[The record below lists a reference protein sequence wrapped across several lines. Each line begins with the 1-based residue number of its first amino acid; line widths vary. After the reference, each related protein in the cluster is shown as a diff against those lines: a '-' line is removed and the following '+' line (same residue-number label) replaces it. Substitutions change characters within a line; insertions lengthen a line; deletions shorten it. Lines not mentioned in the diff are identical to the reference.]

1 MTSSRLFAAGAAL
14 AMLWSGPALAEPLVV
29 PEDLKA
35 CIECHSGTT
44 EIGQKILSAKAGW
57 NQSVHALGQRQPI
70 FDAASHEAIGYYWGG
85 SMSSMGN
92 GSSCQ
97 VCHTNEGF
105 LAKLAGKYDSPEAVA
120 AEVLAHPS
128 PIGCSTCHLVHEET
142 DFSVLRVPSGTP
154 VHNGI
159 NATYDKPEGSVCVA
173 CHSVRLMDGR
183 VATFDTTI
191 DRIMNSLKADFALSA
206 HFGPHYGGEA
216 DILVGANGAEY
227 AGMDYTNDSAH
238 STDTKS
244 NCTSCHMPLRT
255 DMMSHLSAGLGNHS
269 FEITAPL
276 RGAMGANLGGCEG
289 CHDIVKRDL
298 TTYTV
303 AESTGYLKA
312 GSLYF
317 QDIKNWEASTETETF
332 RLEVPKQPA
341 RMVSDILVRLAD
353 PDQGCSGL
361 LATAYDQIT
370 GTSGGMRFAND
381 GHERCVIAGYGRD
394 KLPAASAE
402 TEPSARL
409 LKAIWNFAL
418 VTEGDA
424 TLGLHNLNY
433 TLRLLYDS
441 CADLNDLVGRTD
453 HAAACNNPAANR
465 P

>member
-1 MTSSRLFAAGAAL
+1 MFKITLSTGV
-14 AMLWSGPALAEPLVV
+14 AMLLATFGPAGAEPLVV
-29 PEDLKA
+29 AEELKA

-44 EIGQKILSAKAGW
+44 EIGQQILSAKAGW
-57 NQSVHALGQRQPI
+57 AQSVHANGQRQLV
-70 FDAASHEAIGYYWGG
+70 FDSASHQAIGFYWGG

-105 LAKLAGKYDSPEAVA
+105 LNRLAGKYDSPEAVA

-128 PIGCSTCHLVHEET
+128 PIGCSTCHTPHQET
-142 DFSVLRVPSGTP
+142 NFAVLTVPSGTP

-159 NATYDKPEGSVCVA
+159 NATYDKPEGSICVS

-191 DRIMNSLKADFALSA
+191 DRIMNSLKSDFALNA

-216 DILVGANGAEY
+216 DVLVGANGAEY
-227 AGMDYTNDSAH
+227 AGREYPDDSTH
-238 STDTKS
+238 SVDPKS
-244 NCTSCHMPLRT
+244 NCVSCHMPLRT

-276 RGAMGANLGGCEG
+276 RGSMAANLGGCES

-298 TTYTV
+298 TTYSV
-303 AESTGYLKA
+303 PVSDGYLVA

-317 QDIKNWEASTETETF
+317 QDAKDWLASTDSATVK
-332 RLEVPKQPA
+332 LEIPKQPA
-341 RMVSDILVRLAD
+341 RLVSDILVRLAD

-361 LATAYDQIT
+361 LKAAYDKVT
-370 GTSGGMRFAND
+370 GSQNGMSFAND
-381 GHERCVIAGYGRD
+381 GHERCVISGYGRD
-394 KLPAASAE
+394 KLPAATSE
-402 TEPSARL
+402 TDPSARL

-418 VTEGDA
+418 ITEGDA
-424 TLGLHNLNY
+424 SMGLHNLNY

-441 CADLNDLVGRTD
+441 CADLNDLVGGADLKT
-453 HAAACNNPAANR
+453 ACNDPEANR

>member
-1 MTSSRLFAAGAAL
+1 MLKELLAAGAA
-14 AMLWSGPALAEPLVV
+14 AALLGIGSASAEPLQVA
-29 PEDLKA
+29 EDLKA

-44 EIGQKILSAKAGW
+44 EIGQQILSAKAGW
-57 NQSVHALGQRQPI
+57 GLSVHANGQRQI
-70 FDAASHEAIGYYWGG
+70 IYDSASHEALGFYWGG

-105 LAKLAGKYDSPEAVA
+105 LSRIAGKYDSPEAVA

-142 DFSVLRVPSGTP
+142 DFSVLTVPSGTP
-154 VHNGI
+154 VHNGA
-159 NATYDKPEGSVCVA
+159 NAVYDKPEGSVCVS

-183 VATFDTTI
+183 TATFDTTI
-191 DRIMNSLKADFALSA
+191 DRIMNSLKADLALTA

-216 DILVGANGAEY
+216 DMLVGANGAEY
-227 AGMDYTNDSAH
+227 AGMDYTDDSAH
-238 STDTKS
+238 SIDPKS
-244 NCTSCHMPLRT
+244 DCVSCHMPLRT

-276 RGAMGANLGGCEG
+276 RGAMGANLGGCES

-303 AESTGYLKA
+303 PASSGYLRA
-312 GSLYF
+312 GALYF
-317 QDIKNWEASTETETF
+317 QDAKNWQASTVANTVKLET
-332 RLEVPKQPA
+332 PKQPA

-353 PDQGCSGL
+353 PDNGCAGL
-361 LATAYDQIT
+361 LATAFDKVT
-370 GTSGGMRFAND
+370 GATNGMSFANTE
-381 GHERCVIAGYGRD
+381 HERCVIAGYSRD
-394 KLPAASAE
+394 KLPAATAE

-409 LKAIWNFAL
+409 LKAVWNFAM
-418 VTEGDA
+418 VTEGDG

-441 CADLNDLVGRTD
+441 CSDLHDLVGGSD
-453 HAAACNNPAANR
+453 LAAACNDPATNR

>member
-1 MTSSRLFAAGAAL
+1 MKRPMLAAAAAWAL
-14 AMLWSGPALAEPLVV
+14 VWAIPAAAEPLVV
-29 PEDLKA
+29 SDDLKA

-44 EIGQKILSAKAGW
+44 EIGQQILSAKAGW
-57 NQSVHALGQRQPI
+57 GQSVHALGQRQMVI
-70 FDAASHEAIGYYWGG
+70 DSASHEAIGFYWGG

-105 LAKLAGKYDSPEAVA
+105 LNRLDGKYDSPEAVA

-128 PIGCSTCHLVHEET
+128 PIGCSTCHTPHEET
-142 DFSVLRVPSGTP
+142 DFSVLTVPSGTP

-159 NATYDKPEGSVCVA
+159 NAVYDKPEGSVCVS

-183 VATFDTTI
+183 IDTFDTTI
-191 DRIMNSLKADFALSA
+191 ERIMASLKNDLTLTA

-216 DILVGANGAEY
+216 DMLVGENGAEY
-227 AGMDYTNDSAH
+227 AGMDYTDDSAH
-238 STDTKS
+238 STDPKA

-255 DMMSHLSAGLGNHS
+255 DMMSHLSSGLGNHS

-276 RGAMGANLGGCEG
+276 RGAMGANLGGCES
-289 CHDIVKRDL
+289 CHNIVKRDL

-303 AESTGYLKA
+303 PESTGYLRA
-312 GSLYF
+312 GALYF
-317 QDIKNWEASTETETF
+317 QDAKDWETSTEATTVK
-332 RLEVPKQPA
+332 LEAPKQPA

-361 LATAYDQIT
+361 LAAAYDKIT
-370 GTSGGMRFAND
+370 GATGGMSFAND
-381 GHERCVIAGYGRD
+381 AHERCVISGYSRD
-394 KLPAASAE
+394 KLPAATAE
-402 TEPSARL
+402 TDPSARL

-418 VTEGDA
+418 VTEGDS

-433 TLRLLYDS
+433 ALRLLYDS
-441 CADLNDLVGRTD
+441 CADLNDLVGGAD
-453 HAAACNNPAANR
+453 LASACNDPAVNR

>member
-1 MTSSRLFAAGAAL
+1 MTRSRILAASAAVAVLWAGAAQ
-14 AMLWSGPALAEPLVV
+14 AEPLVV

-44 EIGQKILSAKAGW
+44 EIGQQILSAKAGW
-57 NQSVHALGQRQPI
+57 AQSVHALGQRQPI
-70 FDAASHEAIGYYWGG
+70 FDSASHEPIGFFWGG

-105 LAKLAGKYDSPEAVA
+105 LNRLDGKYDSPEAVA
-120 AEVLAHPS
+120 AEVLAQPS

-142 DFSVLRVPSGTP
+142 DFSVLTVPSGTP
-154 VHNGI
+154 VSNGI
-159 NATYDKPEGSVCVA
+159 NALYDKPEGSICVS

-183 VATFDTTI
+183 VATFDNTI
-191 DRIMNSLKADFALSA
+191 DRIMNSLKADLALSA

-227 AGMDYTNDSAH
+227 AGMDYTDDSAH
-238 STDTKS
+238 STDDKS

-276 RGAMGANLGGCEG
+276 RGAMGANLGGCES

-303 AESTGYLKA
+303 PESTGYLRA

-317 QDIKNWEASTETETF
+317 QDAKDWAASTEAETVK
-332 RLEVPKQPA
+332 LETPKQPA

-361 LATAYDQIT
+361 LATAYDQVA
-370 GTSGGMRFAND
+370 GTAGGIRFTND
-381 GHERCVIAGYGRD
+381 AHERCVIAGYARD
-394 KLPAASAE
+394 KLPAATSE

-433 TLRLLYDS
+433 SLRLLYDS
-441 CADLNDLVGRTD
+441 CADLNDLVGGTD
-453 HAAACNNPAANR
+453 LAAACNDPAANR